1 MSTDTIDAKFLENN
15 QKRVHESSALVSI
28 RYCVMNAIMRTGDY
42 SMNEYFPLLQLAID
56 CVRDMR
62 LYNEASV
69 EVAYLIPNEAGII
82 EWPADMM
89 DYIKI
94 GIPINGQLYNL
105 TVNDN
110 MLLNRAQKC
119 GVDIRQMQKGV
130 GFLPPIND
138 GYAYAP
144 HFRGSQYVQG
154 LYGLTGGFNT
164 AYYRVDDKMRQ
175 IQFDGFLLN
184 NEVVLEYKSTG
195 ISAGS
200 IISAQAIPVVRE
212 YVLWQRIENDPR
224 IPLNQKQR
232 KQDQYDMEV
241 MKLRDITN
249 NFTVQ
254 EFLDTLWSTSKQT
267 PKR

>member
-1 MSTDTIDAKFLENN
+1 MNSIDATFLQNN
-15 QKRVHESSALVSI
+15 QQRVKESSAMVSI
-28 RYCVMNAIMRTGDY
+28 RYCVMNALIRTGDH

-56 CVRDMR
+56 CVREMR
-62 LYNEASV
+62 MFDEASI

-82 EWPADMM
+82 EWPSDMM
-89 DYIKI
+89 DYVKI
-94 GIPINGQLYNL
+94 GIPIKGQLYNL

-119 GVDIRQMQKGV
+119 GVDIRQMQKGI
-130 GFLPPIND
+130 GFPPVASD
-138 GYAYAP
+138 GYFYAP
-144 HFRGSQYVQG
+144 HFRNGQYVEG

-164 AYYRVDDKMRQ
+164 GYYRVDDKMRQ
-175 IQFDGFLLN
+175 IQLDGFLLN

-200 IISAQAIPVVRE
+200 VISAQAIPVVRE

-224 IPLNQKQR
+224 IPTTQKER
-232 KQDQYDMEV
+232 KKGQYEEQV
-241 MKLRDITN
+241 AKLRDITN
-249 NFTVQ
+249 NFTVA